1 MNKKIFLSSC
11 LVAFTVLI
19 ISLAMSTGVLFNQFE
34 KQVEQ
39 ELKEE
44 SELIASVI
52 EDAGAQN
59 IADYDFGSRR
69 VTVIG
74 KDGEVIFDSQADAS
88 KMENHADREEFKEA
102 VLYGTGMSS
111 RYSDTLTQKN
121 IYYALKLSDGS
132 VLRLSSPHSTI
143 FAIISDL
150 IGPICLI
157 VLLALILSAILAIKL
172 SESILKPI
180 NALDLDNP
188 ENNKTYDELAPLL
201 TKINRQKLVIENQ
214 LHEAKQKQK
223 EFKLI
228 TDNMREGLLVIDS
241 NSDILTYNAAAE
253 KLLDITDETSLAALK
268 IYRSTQVIDAVD
280 EALKG
285 NNSECQ
291 ITQHSRQYSLIANP
305 VFRDGEIIGAVIV
318 LLDITE
324 KAQREQLRREF
335 TANVSHELKTPLTS
349 IYGFAELMKDG
360 DMKKEDMED
369 FAKSIYDE
377 TKHLITL
384 VGDIIKLSAL
394 DEKSRFY
401 EKEKVDLYALACET
415 AERLK
420 VDAAKKHVT
429 VNVEGEKAEYVGVRQ
444 ILTDIIYNLCENA
457 IKYNRENGSVDISV
471 KENENNIVLKV
482 KDTGIGIPQEHQE
495 RVFERFYR
503 VDKSHSKEIGG
514 TGLGLSI
521 VKHGVMY
528 HGGEISM
535 ESEPGKGTEITVTF
549 KKNNDNQWE
558 RSHNM

>member
-1 MNKKIFLSSC
+1 MNKKIFFSSC

-39 ELKEE
+39 EIKEE
-44 SELIASVI
+44 SELLASVT
-52 EDAGAQN
+52 EDAGVEN

-74 KDGEVIFDSQADAS
+74 NDGGVLFDSQADAS
-88 KMENHADREEFKEA
+88 QMENHSDREEFKEA

-111 RYSDTLTQKN
+111 RYSDTLTEKN
-121 IYYALKLSDGS
+121 IYYAIRLSDGS
-132 VLRLSSPHSTI
+132 ILRLSAPQSTI
-143 FAIISDL
+143 FAFLSDL
-150 IGPICLI
+150 IGPICIVILI
-157 VLLALILSAILAIKL
+157 ALILSAVLAIKL

-253 KLLDITDETSLAALK
+253 KLLDITDETSLASLK

-291 ITQHSRQYSLIANP
+291 ITQNSRQYSLIANP

-401 EKEKVDLYALACET
+401 EKETVDLYALACET

-429 VNVEGEKAEYVGVRQ
+429 VNVDGEKAEYIGVRQ

-457 IKYNRENGSVDISV
+457 IKYNRENGSVDVSV
-471 KENENNIVLKV
+471 AENDNNIILKV

-521 VKHGVMY
+521 VKHGVLY

-549 KKNNDNQWE
+549 KKNN
-558 RSHNM
+558 

>member
-52 EDAGAQN
+52 EDAGVEN

-74 KDGEVIFDSQADAS
+74 KDGGVIFDSQADAS

-121 IYYALKLSDGS
+121 IYYAVKLSDGS

-457 IKYNRENGSVDISV
+457 IKYNRENGSVHISV

-549 KKNNDNQWE
+549 KKNNDNQ
-558 RSHNM
+558 

>member
-44 SELIASVI
+44 SELIASVV
-52 EDAGAQN
+52 EDAGVEN

-74 KDGEVIFDSQADAS
+74 KDGGVIFDSQADAS
-88 KMENHADREEFKEA
+88 KMGNHADREEFKEA

-121 IYYALKLSDGS
+121 IYYAVKLSDGS

-143 FAIISDL
+143 FSIISDL

-180 NALDLDNP
+180 NALDLVNP

-228 TDNMREGLLVIDS
+228 TDNMREGLLVIDG

-457 IKYNRENGSVDISV
+457 IKYNRENGSVGISV

-549 KKNNDNQWE
+549 KKNNDNQ
-558 RSHNM
+558 

>member
-19 ISLAMSTGVLFNQFE
+19 MSLAMSTGVLFNQFE

-52 EDAGAQN
+52 EDAGVEN

-74 KDGEVIFDSQADAS
+74 KDGSVIFDSQADAS

-102 VLYGTGMSS
+102 VLYGTGISS

-143 FAIISDL
+143 FAIVSDL

-228 TDNMREGLLVIDS
+228 TDNMREGLLVNDS

-457 IKYNRENGSVDISV
+457 IKYNRENGSVHISV

-549 KKNNDNQWE
+549 KQNNDNQ
-558 RSHNM
+558 

>member
-1 MNKKIFLSSC
+1 MNKKIFFSSC

-19 ISLAMSTGVLFNQFE
+19 ISLAMSTGILFNQFE

-44 SELIASVI
+44 SELLASVT
-52 EDAGAQN
+52 EEAGVEN

-74 KDGEVIFDSQADAS
+74 NDGGVLFDSQADAS
-88 KMENHADREEFKEA
+88 QMENHSDREEFKEA

-111 RYSDTLTQKN
+111 RYSDTLTEKN
-121 IYYALKLSDGS
+121 IYYAVRLSDGS
-132 VLRLSSPHSTI
+132 ILRLSAPQSTI
-143 FAIISDL
+143 FAFLSDL
-150 IGPICLI
+150 IGPICIVILI
-157 VLLALILSAILAIKL
+157 ALILSAVLAIKL

-201 TKINRQKLVIENQ
+201 TKINRQKLVIDNQ

-253 KLLDITDETSLAALK
+253 KLLDITDETSLASLK

-401 EKEKVDLYALACET
+401 EKETVDLYALACET

-429 VNVEGEKAEYVGVRQ
+429 VNVEGEKAEYIGVRQ

-457 IKYNRENGSVDISV
+457 IKYNRENGSVDVSV
-471 KENENNIVLKV
+471 AENDTNIILKV

-521 VKHGVMY
+521 VKHGVLY

-549 KKNNDNQWE
+549 KKNN
-558 RSHNM
+558 

>member
-1 MNKKIFLSSC
+1 MNKKIFFSSC

-44 SELIASVI
+44 SELLASVT
-52 EDAGAQN
+52 EEAGVEN

-74 KDGEVIFDSQADAS
+74 NDGGVLFDSQADAS
-88 KMENHADREEFKEA
+88 QMENHSDREEFKEA

-111 RYSDTLTQKN
+111 RYSDTLTEKN
-121 IYYALKLSDGS
+121 IYYAVRLSDGS
-132 VLRLSSPHSTI
+132 ILRLSAPQSTI
-143 FAIISDL
+143 FAFLSDL
-150 IGPICLI
+150 IGPICIVILI
-157 VLLALILSAILAIKL
+157 ALILSAVLAIKL

-253 KLLDITDETSLAALK
+253 KLLDITDETSLASLK

-401 EKEKVDLYALACET
+401 EKETVDLYALACET

-429 VNVEGEKAEYVGVRQ
+429 VNVEGEKAEYIGVRQ

-457 IKYNRENGSVDISV
+457 IKYNRENGSVDVSV
-471 KENENNIVLKV
+471 AENDTNIILKV

-521 VKHGVMY
+521 VKHGVLY

-549 KKNNDNQWE
+549 KKNN
-558 RSHNM
+558 

>member
-1 MNKKIFLSSC
+1 MNKKIFFSSC

-39 ELKEE
+39 EIKEE
-44 SELIASVI
+44 SELLASVT
-52 EDAGAQN
+52 EDAGVEN

-74 KDGEVIFDSQADAS
+74 NDGGVLFDSQADAS
-88 KMENHADREEFKEA
+88 QMENHSDREEFKEA

-111 RYSDTLTQKN
+111 RYSDTLTEKN
-121 IYYALKLSDGS
+121 IYYAIRLSDGS
-132 VLRLSSPHSTI
+132 ILRLSAPQSTI
-143 FAIISDL
+143 FAFLSDL
-150 IGPICLI
+150 IGPICIVILI
-157 VLLALILSAILAIKL
+157 ALILSAVLAIKL

-253 KLLDITDETSLAALK
+253 KLLDITDETSLASLK

-401 EKEKVDLYALACET
+401 EKETVDLYALACET

-429 VNVEGEKAEYVGVRQ
+429 VNVEGEKAEYIGVRQ

-457 IKYNRENGSVDISV
+457 IKYNRENGSVDVSV
-471 KENENNIVLKV
+471 AENDNNIILKV

-521 VKHGVMY
+521 VKHGVLY

-549 KKNNDNQWE
+549 KKNN
-558 RSHNM
+558 

>member
-52 EDAGAQN
+52 EDAGVEN

-74 KDGEVIFDSQADAS
+74 KDGGVIFDSQADAS

-457 IKYNRENGSVDISV
+457 IKYNRENGSVYISV

-549 KKNNDNQWE
+549 KKNNDNQ
-558 RSHNM
+558 

>member
-19 ISLAMSTGVLFNQFE
+19 ISLAMSTGVLFNRFE

-52 EDAGAQN
+52 EDAGVEN

-74 KDGEVIFDSQADAS
+74 KDGGVIFDSQADAS
-88 KMENHADREEFKEA
+88 KMGNHADREEFKEA

-228 TDNMREGLLVIDS
+228 TDNMREGLLVIDG

-457 IKYNRENGSVDISV
+457 IKYNRENGSVNVSV

-535 ESEPGKGTEITVTF
+535 VSEPGKGTEITVTF
-549 KKNNDNQWE
+549 KKNNDNQ
-558 RSHNM
+558 

>member
-19 ISLAMSTGVLFNQFE
+19 ISLAMSTGVLFNRFE

-52 EDAGAQN
+52 EDAGVEN

-74 KDGEVIFDSQADAS
+74 KDGGVIFDSQADAS
-88 KMENHADREEFKEA
+88 KMGNHADREEFKEA

-228 TDNMREGLLVIDS
+228 TDNMREGLLVIDG

-457 IKYNRENGSVDISV
+457 IKYNRENGSVYISV

-535 ESEPGKGTEITVTF
+535 VSEPGKGTEITVTF
-549 KKNNDNQWE
+549 KKNNDNQ
-558 RSHNM
+558 

>member
-44 SELIASVI
+44 SELIASVV
-52 EDAGAQN
+52 EDAGVEN

-74 KDGEVIFDSQADAS
+74 KDGGVIFDSQADAS
-88 KMENHADREEFKEA
+88 KMGNHADREEFKEA

-121 IYYALKLSDGS
+121 IYYAVKLSDGS

-180 NALDLDNP
+180 NALDLVNP

-228 TDNMREGLLVIDS
+228 TDNMREGLLVIDG

-457 IKYNRENGSVDISV
+457 IKYNRENGSVNVSV

-549 KKNNDNQWE
+549 KKNNDNQ
-558 RSHNM
+558 

>member
-1 MNKKIFLSSC
+1 MNKKIFFPSC
-11 LVAFTVLI
+11 LVAFMVLI
-19 ISLAMSTGVLFNQFE
+19 ISLAMSTGVFFNQFE

-44 SELIASVI
+44 SELLASVT
-52 EDAGAQN
+52 EEAGVEN
-59 IADYDFGSRR
+59 IADYNFGSRR

-74 KDGEVIFDSQADAS
+74 NDGGVLFDSQADAS
-88 KMENHADREEFKEA
+88 QMENHSDREEFKEA

-111 RYSDTLTQKN
+111 RYSDTLTEKN
-121 IYYALKLSDGS
+121 IYYAVRLSDGS
-132 VLRLSSPHSTI
+132 ILRLSAPQSTI
-143 FAIISDL
+143 FAFLSDL
-150 IGPICLI
+150 IGPICIVILI
-157 VLLALILSAILAIKL
+157 ALILSAVLAIKL

-253 KLLDITDETSLAALK
+253 KLLDITDETSLASLK

-401 EKEKVDLYALACET
+401 EKETVDLYALACET

-429 VNVEGEKAEYVGVRQ
+429 VNVEGEKAEYIGVRQ

-457 IKYNRENGSVDISV
+457 IKYNRENGSVYVSV
-471 KENENNIVLKV
+471 AENDNNIILKV

-521 VKHGVMY
+521 VKHGVLY

-549 KKNNDNQWE
+549 KKNN
-558 RSHNM
+558 

>member
-1 MNKKIFLSSC
+1 MNKKIFFSSC

-44 SELIASVI
+44 SELLASVT
-52 EDAGAQN
+52 EDAGVEN

-74 KDGEVIFDSQADAS
+74 NDGGVLFDSQADAS
-88 KMENHADREEFKEA
+88 QMENHSDREEFKEA

-111 RYSDTLTQKN
+111 RYSDTLTEKN
-121 IYYALKLSDGS
+121 IYYAIRLSDGS
-132 VLRLSSPHSTI
+132 ILRLSAPQSTI
-143 FAIISDL
+143 FAFLSDL
-150 IGPICLI
+150 IGPICIVILI
-157 VLLALILSAILAIKL
+157 ALILSAVLAIKL

-253 KLLDITDETSLAALK
+253 KLLDITDETSLASLK

-457 IKYNRENGSVDISV
+457 IKYNRENGSVDVSV
-471 KENENNIVLKV
+471 AENDNNIILKV

-521 VKHGVMY
+521 VKHGVLY

-549 KKNNDNQWE
+549 KKNN
-558 RSHNM
+558 SV

>member
-19 ISLAMSTGVLFNQFE
+19 ISLAMSTGVLFNRFE

-74 KDGEVIFDSQADAS
+74 KDGGVIFDSQADAS

-228 TDNMREGLLVIDS
+228 TDNMREGLLVIDG

-384 VGDIIKLSAL
+384 VGDIIKLSTL

-535 ESEPGKGTEITVTF
+535 VSEPGKGTEITVTF
-549 KKNNDNQWE
+549 KKNNDNQ
-558 RSHNM
+558 

>member
-1 MNKKIFLSSC
+1 MNKKIFLSSS

-19 ISLAMSTGVLFNQFE
+19 ISLAMSTGVLFNRFE

-52 EDAGAQN
+52 EDAGVEN

-74 KDGEVIFDSQADAS
+74 KDGGVIFDSQADAS
-88 KMENHADREEFKEA
+88 KMGNHADREEFKEA

-228 TDNMREGLLVIDS
+228 TDNMREGLLVIDG

-535 ESEPGKGTEITVTF
+535 VSEPGKGTEITVTF
-549 KKNNDNQWE
+549 KKNNDNQ
-558 RSHNM
+558 

>member
-52 EDAGAQN
+52 EDAGVEN

-74 KDGEVIFDSQADAS
+74 KDGGVIFDSQADAS

-457 IKYNRENGSVDISV
+457 IKYNRENGNVHISV

-549 KKNNDNQWE
+549 KKNNDNQ
-558 RSHNM
+558 

>member
-52 EDAGAQN
+52 EDAGVEN

-74 KDGEVIFDSQADAS
+74 KDGGVIFDSQADAS

-457 IKYNRENGSVDISV
+457 IKYNRENGSVYISV

-521 VKHGVMY
+521 VKHGVIY

-549 KKNNDNQWE
+549 KKNNDNQ
-558 RSHNM
+558 

>member
-19 ISLAMSTGVLFNQFE
+19 TSLAMSTGVLFNQFE

-52 EDAGAQN
+52 EDAGVEN

-69 VTVIG
+69 VTVIE
-74 KDGEVIFDSQADAS
+74 KDGGVIFDSQADAS
-88 KMENHADREEFKEA
+88 KMGNHADREEFKEA

-121 IYYALKLSDGS
+121 IYYAVKLSDGS

-172 SESILKPI
+172 SDSILKPI

-253 KLLDITDETSLAALK
+253 KLFDITDETSLSALK
-268 IYRSTQVIDAVD
+268 VYRSTQVIDAVD

-420 VDAAKKHVT
+420 VDAAKKHIT
-429 VNVEGEKAEYVGVRQ
+429 VNVDGEKAEYVGVRQ

-457 IKYNRENGSVDISV
+457 IKYNRENGSVNVSV

-482 KDTGIGIPQEHQE
+482 KDTGIGIPKEHQE

-535 ESEPGKGTEITVTF
+535 ESEPGKSTEITVTF
-549 KKNNDNQWE
+549 KK
-558 RSHNM
+558 

>member
-52 EDAGAQN
+52 EDAGVEN

-74 KDGEVIFDSQADAS
+74 KDGGVIFDSQADAS
-88 KMENHADREEFKEA
+88 KMGNHADREEFKEA

-143 FAIISDL
+143 FSIISDL

-377 TKHLITL
+377 TEHLITL

-401 EKEKVDLYALACET
+401 EKEKVDLYALTCET

-420 VDAAKKHVT
+420 VDAAKKHVA

-457 IKYNRENGSVDISV
+457 IKYNRENGSVNVSV

-528 HGGEISM
+528 HSGEISM

-549 KKNNDNQWE
+549 KKNSENQ
-558 RSHNM
+558 

>member
-1 MNKKIFLSSC
+1 MNKKIFFSSC

-19 ISLAMSTGVLFNQFE
+19 ISLAMSTGVLFSHFE
-34 KQVEQ
+34 KQVEG

-44 SELIASVI
+44 AELVASVV
-52 EDAGAQN
+52 EESGLEN
-59 IADYDFGSRR
+59 LGTYDFGSRR
-69 VTVIG
+69 VTVIE
-74 KDGEVIFDSQADAS
+74 KDGTVLFDSEADAAQ
-88 KMENHADREEFKEA
+88 MENHGDREEFKEA
-102 VLYGTGMSS
+102 SLYGSGMSS
-111 RYSDTLTQKN
+111 RYSDTLTEKN
-121 IYYALKLSDGS
+121 IYYALRLPDGS
-132 VLRLSSPHSTI
+132 VLRLSASQSTI
-143 FAIISDL
+143 FAFLSEL
-150 IGPICLI
+150 TGPICIIIL
-157 VLLALILSAILAIKL
+157 VALILSAILAIKL

-180 NALDLDNP
+180 NALDLENP

-201 TKINRQKLVIENQ
+201 TKINRQKLIIERQ

-223 EFKLI
+223 EFRLI
-228 TDNMREGLLVIDS
+228 TDNMREGLLVIDG
-241 NSDILTYNAAAE
+241 NSDILTYNTAAE
-253 KLLDITDETSLAALK
+253 KLLDISDETSLSALK

-280 EALKG
+280 EALRG

-291 ITQHSRQYSLIANP
+291 ITQNSRQYSLIANP

-318 LLDITE
+318 FLDVTE

-360 DMKKEDMED
+360 DMKKEDMAD
-369 FAKSIYDE
+369 FARSIYDE
-377 TKHLITL
+377 TKRLITL

-401 EKEKVDLYALACET
+401 ETEKVDLYDIALET

-420 VDAAKKHVT
+420 ADAARKR
-429 VNVEGEKAEYVGVRQ
+429 VEIDVQGKSAELIGVRQ
-444 ILTDIIYNLCENA
+444 ILTDVVYNLCENA
-457 IKYNRENGSVDISV
+457 VKYNRENGKVTVSVESGENSV
-471 KENENNIVLKV
+471 VLKV
-482 KDTGIGIPQEHQE
+482 KDTGIGIPPEHQE

-528 HGGEISM
+528 HGGEISL
-535 ESEPGKGTEITVTF
+535 ESEPGKGTEITVTL
-549 KKNNDNQWE
+549 KKD
-558 RSHNM
+558 MGAVK

>member
-1 MNKKIFLSSC
+1 MNKKIFFSSC

-19 ISLAMSTGVLFNQFE
+19 ISLAMSTGILFNQFE

-44 SELIASVI
+44 SELLASVT
-52 EDAGAQN
+52 EEAGVEN

-74 KDGEVIFDSQADAS
+74 NDGGVLFDSQADAS
-88 KMENHADREEFKEA
+88 QMENHSDREEFKEA

-111 RYSDTLTQKN
+111 RYSDTLTEKN
-121 IYYALKLSDGS
+121 IYYAVRLSDGS
-132 VLRLSSPHSTI
+132 ILRLSAPQSTI
-143 FAIISDL
+143 FAFLSDL
-150 IGPICLI
+150 IGPICIVILI
-157 VLLALILSAILAIKL
+157 ALILSAVLAIKL

-253 KLLDITDETSLAALK
+253 KLLDITDETSLASLK

-318 LLDITE
+318 LLDVTE

-401 EKEKVDLYALACET
+401 EKETVDLYALACET

-420 VDAAKKHVT
+420 VDAAKKHVEID
-429 VNVEGEKAEYVGVRQ
+429 VEGEKAEYIGVRQ

-457 IKYNRENGSVDISV
+457 IKYNRENGSVDVSV
-471 KENENNIVLKV
+471 AENDNNIILKV

-521 VKHGVMY
+521 VKHGVLY

-549 KKNNDNQWE
+549 KKNN
-558 RSHNM
+558 

>member
-1 MNKKIFLSSC
+1 MNKKIFFSSC

-44 SELIASVI
+44 SELLASVT
-52 EDAGAQN
+52 EDAGVEN

-74 KDGEVIFDSQADAS
+74 NDGGVLFDSQADAS
-88 KMENHADREEFKEA
+88 KMENHSDREEFKEA
-102 VLYGTGMSS
+102 ALYGTGMSS

-121 IYYALKLSDGS
+121 IYYAIRLSDGS
-132 VLRLSSPHSTI
+132 ILRLSAPQSTI
-143 FAIISDL
+143 FAFLSDL
-150 IGPICLI
+150 IGPICIVILI
-157 VLLALILSAILAIKL
+157 ALILSAVLAIKL

-253 KLLDITDETSLAALK
+253 KLLDITDETSLASLK

-305 VFRDGEIIGAVIV
+305 DFRDGEIIGAVIV

-401 EKEKVDLYALACET
+401 EKEKVDLYILACET

-457 IKYNRENGSVDISV
+457 IKYNRENGSVDVSV
-471 KENENNIVLKV
+471 AENDNNIILKV

-521 VKHGVMY
+521 VKHGVLY

-549 KKNNDNQWE
+549 KKNN
-558 RSHNM
+558 SV

>member
-52 EDAGAQN
+52 EDAGVEN

-74 KDGEVIFDSQADAS
+74 KDGGVIFDSQADAS

-457 IKYNRENGSVDISV
+457 IKYNRENGSVHISV

-549 KKNNDNQWE
+549 KKNNDN
-558 RSHNM
+558 

>member
-1 MNKKIFLSSC
+1 MNKKIFFSSC

-19 ISLAMSTGVLFNQFE
+19 ISLAMSTGILFNQFE

-44 SELIASVI
+44 SELLASVT
-52 EDAGAQN
+52 EEAGVEN

-74 KDGEVIFDSQADAS
+74 NDGGVLFDSQADAS
-88 KMENHADREEFKEA
+88 QMENHSDREEFKEA

-111 RYSDTLTQKN
+111 RYSDTLTEKN
-121 IYYALKLSDGS
+121 IYYAVRLSDGS
-132 VLRLSSPHSTI
+132 ILRLSAPQSTI
-143 FAIISDL
+143 FAFLSDL
-150 IGPICLI
+150 IGPICIVILI
-157 VLLALILSAILAIKL
+157 ALILSAVLAIKL

-201 TKINRQKLVIENQ
+201 TKINRQKLVIDNQ

-253 KLLDITDETSLAALK
+253 KLLDITDETSLASLK

-401 EKEKVDLYALACET
+401 EKETVDLYALACET

-429 VNVEGEKAEYVGVRQ
+429 VNVDGEKAEYIGVRQ

-457 IKYNRENGSVDISV
+457 IKYNRENGSVNVSV
-471 KENENNIVLKV
+471 AENDNNIILKV

-521 VKHGVMY
+521 VKHGVLY

-549 KKNNDNQWE
+549 KKNN
-558 RSHNM
+558 

>member
-1 MNKKIFLSSC
+1 MNKKIFFSSC

-44 SELIASVI
+44 SELLASVT
-52 EDAGAQN
+52 EEAGVEN

-74 KDGEVIFDSQADAS
+74 NDGGVLFDSQADAS
-88 KMENHADREEFKEA
+88 QMENHSDREEFKEA

-111 RYSDTLTQKN
+111 RYSDTLTEKN
-121 IYYALKLSDGS
+121 IYYAVRLSDGS
-132 VLRLSSPHSTI
+132 ILRLSAPQSTI
-143 FAIISDL
+143 FAFLSDL
-150 IGPICLI
+150 IGPICIVILI
-157 VLLALILSAILAIKL
+157 ALILSAVLAIKL

-201 TKINRQKLVIENQ
+201 TKINRQKLVIDNQ

-253 KLLDITDETSLAALK
+253 KLLDITDETSLASLK

-401 EKEKVDLYALACET
+401 EKETVDLYALACET

-429 VNVEGEKAEYVGVRQ
+429 VNVDGEKAEYIGVRQ

-457 IKYNRENGSVDISV
+457 IKYNRENGSVDVSV
-471 KENENNIVLKV
+471 AENDNNIILKV

-521 VKHGVMY
+521 VKHGVLY

-535 ESEPGKGTEITVTF
+535 ESEPGKGTEITVIF
-549 KKNNDNQWE
+549 KKNNDN
-558 RSHNM
+558 

>member
-1 MNKKIFLSSC
+1 MNKKIFFSSC

-44 SELIASVI
+44 SELLASVT
-52 EDAGAQN
+52 EEAGVEN
-59 IADYDFGSRR
+59 IVDYDFGSRR

-74 KDGEVIFDSQADAS
+74 NDGGVLFDSQADAS
-88 KMENHADREEFKEA
+88 QMENHSDREEFKEA

-111 RYSDTLTQKN
+111 RYSDTLTEKN
-121 IYYALKLSDGS
+121 IYYAIRLSDGS
-132 VLRLSSPHSTI
+132 ILRLSAPQSTI
-143 FAIISDL
+143 FAFLSDL
-150 IGPICLI
+150 IGPICIVILI
-157 VLLALILSAILAIKL
+157 ALILSAVLAIKL

-253 KLLDITDETSLAALK
+253 KLLDITDETSLASLK

-401 EKEKVDLYALACET
+401 EKETVDLYALACET

-429 VNVEGEKAEYVGVRQ
+429 VNVEGEKAEYIGVRQ

-457 IKYNRENGSVDISV
+457 IKYNRENGSVDVSV
-471 KENENNIVLKV
+471 AENDNNIILKV

-521 VKHGVMY
+521 VKHGVLY

-549 KKNNDNQWE
+549 KKNN
-558 RSHNM
+558 

>member
-52 EDAGAQN
+52 EDAGVEN

-74 KDGEVIFDSQADAS
+74 KDGGVIFDSQADAS

-132 VLRLSSPHSTI
+132 ALRLSSPHSTI

-549 KKNNDNQWE
+549 KKNNDNQ
-558 RSHNM
+558 

>member
-1 MNKKIFLSSC
+1 MNKKIFFSSC

-44 SELIASVI
+44 SELLASVT
-52 EDAGAQN
+52 EDAGVEN

-74 KDGEVIFDSQADAS
+74 NDGGVLFDSQADAS
-88 KMENHADREEFKEA
+88 QMENHSDREEFKEA

-111 RYSDTLTQKN
+111 RYSDTLTEKN
-121 IYYALKLSDGS
+121 IYYAVRLSDGS
-132 VLRLSSPHSTI
+132 ILRLSAPQSTI
-143 FAIISDL
+143 FAFLSDL
-150 IGPICLI
+150 IGPICIVILI
-157 VLLALILSAILAIKL
+157 ALILSAVLAIKL

-201 TKINRQKLVIENQ
+201 TKINRQKLVIDNQ

-253 KLLDITDETSLAALK
+253 KLLDITDETSLASLK

-401 EKEKVDLYALACET
+401 EKETVDLYALACET

-429 VNVEGEKAEYVGVRQ
+429 VNVDGEKAEYIGVRQ

-457 IKYNRENGSVDISV
+457 IKYNRENGSVDVSV
-471 KENENNIVLKV
+471 AENDTNIILKV

-521 VKHGVMY
+521 VKHGVLY

-549 KKNNDNQWE
+549 KKNN
-558 RSHNM
+558 

>member
-52 EDAGAQN
+52 EDAGVEN

-74 KDGEVIFDSQADAS
+74 KDGGVIFDSQADAS

-535 ESEPGKGTEITVTF
+535 VSEPGKGTEITVTF
-549 KKNNDNQWE
+549 KKNNDNQ
-558 RSHNM
+558 

>member
-1 MNKKIFLSSC
+1 MNKKIFFSSC

-44 SELIASVI
+44 SELLASVT
-52 EDAGAQN
+52 EDAGVEN

-74 KDGEVIFDSQADAS
+74 NDGGVLFDSQADAS
-88 KMENHADREEFKEA
+88 QMENHSDREEFKEA

-111 RYSDTLTQKN
+111 RYSDTLTEKN
-121 IYYALKLSDGS
+121 IYYAIRLSDGS
-132 VLRLSSPHSTI
+132 ILRLSAPQSTI
-143 FAIISDL
+143 FAFLSDL
-150 IGPICLI
+150 IGPICIVILI
-157 VLLALILSAILAIKL
+157 ALILSAVLAIKL

-253 KLLDITDETSLAALK
+253 KLLDITDETSLASLK

-360 DMKKEDMED
+360 NMKKEDMED

-444 ILTDIIYNLCENA
+444 ILTDIIYNICENA
-457 IKYNRENGSVDISV
+457 IKYNRENGSVDVSV
-471 KENENNIVLKV
+471 AENDNNIILKV

-521 VKHGVMY
+521 VKHGVLY

-549 KKNNDNQWE
+549 KKNNE
-558 RSHNM
+558 A

>member
-1 MNKKIFLSSC
+1 MNKKIFFSSC

-44 SELIASVI
+44 SELLASVT
-52 EDAGAQN
+52 EDAGVEN

-74 KDGEVIFDSQADAS
+74 NDGGVLFDSQADAS
-88 KMENHADREEFKEA
+88 QMENHSDREEFKEA

-111 RYSDTLTQKN
+111 RYSDTLTEKN
-121 IYYALKLSDGS
+121 IYYAIRLSDGS
-132 VLRLSSPHSTI
+132 ILRLSAPQSTI
-143 FAIISDL
+143 FAFLSDL
-150 IGPICLI
+150 IGPICIVILI
-157 VLLALILSAILAIKL
+157 ALILSAVLAIKL

-253 KLLDITDETSLAALK
+253 KLLDITDETSLASLK

-401 EKEKVDLYALACET
+401 EKETVDLYALACET

-457 IKYNRENGSVDISV
+457 IKYNRENGSVDVSV
-471 KENENNIVLKV
+471 AENDNNIILKV

-521 VKHGVMY
+521 VKHGVLY

-549 KKNNDNQWE
+549 KKNN
-558 RSHNM
+558 SV

>member
-1 MNKKIFLSSC
+1 MNKKIFFSSC

-19 ISLAMSTGVLFNQFE
+19 ISLVMSTGVLFTQFE

-44 SELIASVI
+44 SELLASVT
-52 EDAGAQN
+52 EDAGVEN
-59 IADYDFGSRR
+59 ISDYDFGSRR

-74 KDGEVIFDSQADAS
+74 KDGKVIFDSQADAS
-88 KMENHADREEFKEA
+88 KMENHSDREEFKEA
-102 VLYGTGMSS
+102 ALYGTGMSS

-121 IYYALKLSDGS
+121 IYYAIRLSDGS
-132 VLRLSSPHSTI
+132 VLRLSAPHSTV

-150 IGPICLI
+150 IGPICI
-157 VLLALILSAILAIKL
+157 VVLLALILSAILAIKL

-201 TKINRQKLVIENQ
+201 TKINRQKLVIDNQ

-318 LLDITE
+318 LLDVTE

-401 EKEKVDLYALACET
+401 EKETVDLYALACET

-420 VDAAKKHVT
+420 VDAAKKHVKID
-429 VNVEGEKAEYVGVRQ
+429 VEGEKAEYFGVRQ

-457 IKYNRENGSVDISV
+457 IKYNRENGSVNISV
-471 KENENNIVLKV
+471 KEKDNNIILKV

-535 ESEPGKGTEITVTF
+535 DSEPGKGTEITVIF
-549 KKNNDNQWE
+549 KKNSVN
-558 RSHNM
+558 

>member
-1 MNKKIFLSSC
+1 MNKKIFFSSC

-39 ELKEE
+39 EIKEE
-44 SELIASVI
+44 SELLASVT
-52 EDAGAQN
+52 EEAGVEN

-74 KDGEVIFDSQADAS
+74 NDGGVLFDSQADAS
-88 KMENHADREEFKEA
+88 QMENHSDREEFKEA

-111 RYSDTLTQKN
+111 RYSDTLTEKN
-121 IYYALKLSDGS
+121 IYYAVRLSDGS
-132 VLRLSSPHSTI
+132 ILRLSAPQSTI
-143 FAIISDL
+143 FAFLSDL
-150 IGPICLI
+150 IGPICIVILI
-157 VLLALILSAILAIKL
+157 ALILSAVLAIKL

-253 KLLDITDETSLAALK
+253 KLLDITDETSLASLK

-401 EKEKVDLYALACET
+401 EKETVDLYALACET

-429 VNVEGEKAEYVGVRQ
+429 VNVDGEKAEYIGVRQ

-457 IKYNRENGSVDISV
+457 IKYNRENGSVDVSV
-471 KENENNIVLKV
+471 AENDTNIILKV

-521 VKHGVMY
+521 VKHGVLY

-549 KKNNDNQWE
+549 KKNN
-558 RSHNM
+558 

>member
-19 ISLAMSTGVLFNQFE
+19 ISLAMSTGVLFNRFE

-52 EDAGAQN
+52 EDAGVEN

-74 KDGEVIFDSQADAS
+74 KDGGVIFDSQADAS
-88 KMENHADREEFKEA
+88 KMGNHADREEFKEA

-228 TDNMREGLLVIDS
+228 TDNMREGLLVIDG

-457 IKYNRENGSVDISV
+457 IKYNRENGSVNVSV

-549 KKNNDNQWE
+549 KKNNDNQ
-558 RSHNM
+558 

>member
-74 KDGEVIFDSQADAS
+74 KDGSVIFDSQADAS

-121 IYYALKLSDGS
+121 IYYAVKLSDGS
-132 VLRLSSPHSTI
+132 VLRLSSPHSTV
-143 FAIISDL
+143 FSIISDL

-157 VLLALILSAILAIKL
+157 ILLALILSAILAIKL

-457 IKYNRENGSVDISV
+457 IKYNRENGSVNVSV

-482 KDTGIGIPQEHQE
+482 KDTGIGIPQEHHE

-535 ESEPGKGTEITVTF
+535 ESEPGKGTEIIVTL
-549 KKNNDNQWE
+549 KKNNDN
-558 RSHNM
+558 

>member
-1 MNKKIFLSSC
+1 MNKKIFFSSC

-44 SELIASVI
+44 SELLASVT
-52 EDAGAQN
+52 EDAGVEN

-74 KDGEVIFDSQADAS
+74 NDGGVLFDSQADAS
-88 KMENHADREEFKEA
+88 QMENHSDREEFKEA

-111 RYSDTLTQKN
+111 RYSDTLTEKN
-121 IYYALKLSDGS
+121 IYYAIRLSDGS
-132 VLRLSSPHSTI
+132 ILRLSAPQSTI
-143 FAIISDL
+143 FAFLSDL
-150 IGPICLI
+150 IGPICIVILI
-157 VLLALILSAILAIKL
+157 ALILSAVLAIKL

-253 KLLDITDETSLAALK
+253 KLLDITDETSLASLK

-457 IKYNRENGSVDISV
+457 IKYNRENGSVDVSV
-471 KENENNIVLKV
+471 AENNNNIILKV

-521 VKHGVMY
+521 VKHGVLY

-549 KKNNDNQWE
+549 KKNNE
-558 RSHNM
+558 A

>member
-1 MNKKIFLSSC
+1 MNKKIFFSSC

-44 SELIASVI
+44 SELLASVT
-52 EDAGAQN
+52 EDAGVEN

-74 KDGEVIFDSQADAS
+74 NDGGVLFDSQADAS
-88 KMENHADREEFKEA
+88 QMENHSDREEFKEA

-111 RYSDTLTQKN
+111 RYSDTLTEKN
-121 IYYALKLSDGS
+121 IYYAIRLSDGS
-132 VLRLSSPHSTI
+132 ILRLSAPQSTI
-143 FAIISDL
+143 FAFLSDL
-150 IGPICLI
+150 IGPICIVILI
-157 VLLALILSAILAIKL
+157 ALILSAVLAIKL

-253 KLLDITDETSLAALK
+253 KLLDITDETSLASLK

-429 VNVEGEKAEYVGVRQ
+429 VNVEGEKAEYIGVRQ

-457 IKYNRENGSVDISV
+457 IKYNRENGSVDVSV
-471 KENENNIVLKV
+471 AENNNNIILKV

-521 VKHGVMY
+521 VKHGVLY

-549 KKNNDNQWE
+549 KKNNE
-558 RSHNM
+558 A

>member
-52 EDAGAQN
+52 EDAGVEN

-74 KDGEVIFDSQADAS
+74 KDGGVIFDSQADAS

-457 IKYNRENGSVDISV
+457 IKYNRENGSVNVSV

-482 KDTGIGIPQEHQE
+482 KDTGIGIPQEHHE

-535 ESEPGKGTEITVTF
+535 ESEPGKGTEIIVTL
-549 KKNNDNQWE
+549 KKNNDN
-558 RSHNM
+558 

>member
-44 SELIASVI
+44 SELIASVV
-52 EDAGAQN
+52 EDAGVEN

-74 KDGEVIFDSQADAS
+74 KDGGVIFDSQADAS

-457 IKYNRENGSVDISV
+457 IKYNRENGSVNISV

-549 KKNNDNQWE
+549 KKNNDNQ
-558 RSHNM
+558 